1 MTQIDIYDLLTPDD
15 LTAVNFR
22 TMTVEEIAQTLGARL
37 GLEFKFNGFFY
48 EHQAEPRKG
57 FVLSF
62 KVSTYSAIDPKKNGE
77 PFLSCSWTDRKTMAG
92 CGKPCDSLSEAYAFF
107 NRAKERASE

>member
-37 GLEFKFNGFFY
+37 GLEFKFNGFFNEY
-48 EHQAEPRKG
+48 QAK
-57 FVLSF
+57 VKDTTLSV
-62 KVSTYSAIDPKKNGE
+62 KLSYYSADQTPFISCGEWTRKKMSGSSG
-77 PFLSCSWTDRKTMAG
+77 PF
-92 CGKPCDSLSEAYAFF
+92 DSLAAAYTFL
-107 NRAKERASE
+107 NRAKERARE

>member
-37 GLEFKFNGFFY
+37 GLEFKFNGFFNEY
-48 EHQAEPRKG
+48 QAK
-57 FVLSF
+57 VKDTTLSV
-62 KVSTYSAIDPKKNGE
+62 KLSYYSADQTPFISCGEWNKK
-77 PFLSCSWTDRKTMAG
+77 KMAG
-92 CGKPCDSLSEAYAFF
+92 SSGPFDSLAAAYTFL
-107 NRAKERASE
+107 NRAKERARE

>member
-37 GLEFKFNGFFY
+37 GLEFKFNGFFNEY
-48 EHQAEPRKG
+48 QAK
-57 FVLSF
+57 VKDTTLSV
-62 KVSTYSAIDPKKNGE
+62 KLSYYSADQTPFISCGEWNKK
-77 PFLSCSWTDRKTMAG
+77 KMAG
-92 CGKPCDSLSEAYAFF
+92 CGSPCDSLAAAYTFL
-107 NRAKERASE
+107 NRAKERARE